1 MIRDTLIKAFKSHAQ
16 GHIDKHL
23 ANVEVYLHNPAG
35 VGEHPDIMEA
45 IEQEMKLVAEYHD
58 MLEMVDEYL
67 EKPRQI
73 QL

>member
-1 MIRDTLIKAFKSHAQ
+1 MIRNTLIKAFKSHAQ

-58 MLEMVDEYL
+58 MLEMVDKYL
-67 EKPRQI
+67 EKPKQI
-73 QL
+73 

>member
-16 GHIDKHL
+16 WHLDKHL

-35 VGEHPDIMEA
+35 VGAHPDIMEA

-58 MLEMVDEYL
+58 MLEMVDKYL

>member
-1 MIRDTLIKAFKSHAQ
+1 MIRETLIKAFKSHAQ

-58 MLEMVDEYL
+58 MLEMTEKYL